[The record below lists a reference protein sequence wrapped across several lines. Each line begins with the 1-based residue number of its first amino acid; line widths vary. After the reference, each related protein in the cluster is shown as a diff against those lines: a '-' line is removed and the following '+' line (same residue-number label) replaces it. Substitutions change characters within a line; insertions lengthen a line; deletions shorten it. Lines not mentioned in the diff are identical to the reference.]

1 MKTRR
6 AAINWSELLRNGMA
20 ALFLIFA
27 IVARIQ
33 NAQDAAL
40 ALFVLTCGLGFLAW
54 LSSLRL
60 YRTIHDT
67 PISGIA
73 SAAQGQVKLAGK
85 VTVLPGRMLKS
96 PISGTEC
103 VWYRC
108 LVPGGKKYGIE
119 SGDSDMPFVLT
130 DGEGQCVIEPV
141 GAEIFTH
148 HRTEWREPD
157 RGLLR
162 LKTEAS
168 KPENAADHPLIL
180 VDPAQPN
187 YGDRSEYFDEFL
199 LLPGDSL
206 LAMGYFIS
214 GQISSGEQ
222 RVKADISQRLAEWKE
237 DSQTLQARFDL
248 NGDQKVDEQEWQL
261 AGTAASR
268 EVLGEH
274 GATLT
279 GGQQHRLVNPPDGRP
294 FVLSSVPTRW
304 LALRYLFVAL
314 LNLSIFFIGLWG
326 VSSGMQ

>member
-1 MKTRR
+1 MKPQR

-33 NAQDAAL
+33 NAHDAAL
-40 ALFVLTCGLGFLAW
+40 ALFGLTCVLGFLAW

-67 PISGIA
+67 PVSGIA

-85 VTVLPGRMLKS
+85 VSAFPGRMLKS
-96 PISGTEC
+96 PLSGTEC

-119 SGDSDMPFVLT
+119 SGDSDAPFVLT
-130 DGEGQCVIEPV
+130 DGEGQCVIEPA

-157 RGLLR
+157 KGLLR
-162 LKTEAS
+162 SKSEQF
-168 KPENAADHPLIL
+168 KPENGVAHSLML
-180 VDPAQPN
+180 VDPAQPS
-187 YGDRSEYFDEFL
+187 GADRSEYFDEFL

-214 GQISSGEQ
+214 GQISSGEP
-222 RVKADISQRLAEWKE
+222 RVKADISRRLAEWKE

-248 NGDQKVDEQEWQL
+248 NGDQKVNEQEWQL
-261 AGTAASR
+261 ARSAARR

-279 GGQQHRLVNPPDGRP
+279 DGQQHRLVNPPDGRP
-294 FVLSSVPTRW
+294 FVLSTVPTRW

-314 LNLSIFFIGLWG
+314 FNLAVFFIGLWG